1 MVKRLTNYLIIDWG
15 FTRFKLWFLDENRK
29 IIKDSFLIIKD
40 INQKPEFY
48 AKKELDNIFKIILTF
63 IKELDLEGKDL
74 VILNS
79 CQMHGIAGLFANSEP
94 FFSSWNDLPNQ
105 YNKTKVKSIN
115 GTPSLISMPNNKLSS
130 DNKCLSFFS
139 EFIKNNIS
147 KEPIKVKSLMT
158 PLQLIYNY
166 YFGFNLPTSKYLWE
180 STCIKES
187 FLNKNFDKTK
197 PFHESFITLKKSK
210 FFKNVNEIKLFPELG
225 DLQASTFS
233 SINNSDIVFNWGT
246 GSQIIFNNS
255 FSSKIEFYR
264 DFPKL
269 GYLSVI
275 SHIPCGRLLNEYCSN
290 TIYNFSDL
298 IDELKALDYI
308 RFRKII
314 EKSKKDL
321 LFFPGFD
328 VNKFEYTNVPTITMK
343 DISTYNP
350 SELLCHW
357 LNQYRIILDKLCT
370 QSKISKPI
378 KVIISGQLGGISLA
392 AIKLLNEIFPN
403 NFNFNLSDSDLAKS
417 FLECAL
423 L

>member
-40 INQKPEFY
+40 INTKPEFY
-48 AKKELDNIFKIILTF
+48 TKKELDNIFKIILTF

-94 FFSSWNDLPNQ
+94 FFSTWNDLPNQ

-166 YFGFNLPTSKYLWE
+166 YFGFNIPTSKYLWE
-180 STCIKES
+180 STCTKEN
-187 FLNKNFDKTK
+187 FLNKNIHKTK
-197 PFHESFITLKKSK
+197 TCHKSFFKLKTSK

-233 SINNSDIVFNWGT
+233 CINNSDIVFNWGT

-264 DFPKL
+264 NFPKL

-290 TIYNFSDL
+290 TIYDFSDL

-308 RFRKII
+308 KFREII

-328 VNKFEYTNVPTITMK
+328 VNNFQYTNIPLITLK
-343 DISTYNP
+343 DIITYNP

-357 LNQYRIILDKLCT
+357 LNQYKIIVDKLCT
-370 QSKISKPI
+370 KNKLSPPI
-378 KVIISGQLGGISLA
+378 KVMISGQLGGISLA

-417 FLECAL
+417 ILECAFL
-423 L
+423 